1 VKYEGLELWRL
12 GLTLRRPVGTSVGTH
27 VARPVVL
34 VRVIADGTDGWGECG
49 ALADGTS
56 VDPPLDA
63 VWRALVGRGADRL
76 ATAARARDGELP
88 PAAVVAHLFDATPTS
103 RMAAAALEMA
113 VLDVELRAAGQSLAD
128 RLGIPADVQAAGV
141 ASGAVVG
148 IPPDRDVGALVD
160 DVGRLVDGGF
170 ARVRL
175 KIEPGWD
182 VAPVAA
188 VRRAFPTLSLA
199 VDANGAYRLPAG
211 SGEGAAGR
219 TAGPPTVAGP
229 PAAGQGATVDRPA
242 GPGAPLD
249 DARRLAALDE
259 LDVACIEQP
268 LPPGDLPGHA
278 ELAGQLATPVA
289 LDESLTSV
297 RRVDDAIRYGACEVA
312 CLKPARLGG
321 LLAARRAVER
331 CRAAGVPAFVGGFF
345 ETGLGRTANAVLAA
359 VPGFTVPGDLSDPA
373 AYLVGNPVPY
383 VPTAGDRIT
392 LPTAPGV
399 GVRPD
404 PTALSDVA
412 DQVQRFDVGG

>member
-1 VKYEGLELWRL
+1 MKYEGLELWRL
-12 GLTLRRPVGTSVGTH
+12 GLVLRRPVGTSAGTH

-113 VLDVELRAAGQSLAD
+113 VLDAELWAVGQSLAD
-128 RLGIPADVQAAGV
+128 RLGVPPDVQAVGV

-148 IPPDRDVGALVD
+148 VPDDRDMGRLVD
-160 DVGRLVDGGF
+160 DVGRLVDDGF

-199 VDANGAYRLPAG
+199 VDANGAYRLPG
-211 SGEGAAGR
+211 SEEGATGG
-219 TAGPPTVAGP
+219 TAGPPTAAR
-229 PAAGQGATVDRPA
+229 PAAGQGATDRGA
-242 GPGAPLD
+242 APGAPLD

-268 LPPGDLPGHA
+268 LPPADLPGHA
-278 ELAGQLATPVA
+278 ELAGRLATPVA

>member
-1 VKYEGLELWRL
+1 MKYEGLELWRL
-12 GLTLRRPVGTSVGTH
+12 GLALYRPVGTSAGTH
-27 VARPVVL
+27 DARPVVL
-34 VRVIADGTDGWGECG
+34 VRVIADGVDGWGECG
-49 ALADGTS
+49 ALADGTI

-63 VWRALVGRGADRL
+63 VWQALVGRGVDRL
-76 ATAARARDGELP
+76 ATAARVRDGELP

-103 RMAAAALEMA
+103 RMVAAALEMA
-113 VLDVELRAAGQSLAD
+113 VLDAELWAAGQSLAD
-128 RLGIPADVQAAGV
+128 RLGVLPDVRAAGV

-148 IPPDRDVGALVD
+148 IPDDRDMGRLVD

-182 VAPVAA
+182 LAPVAA
-188 VRRAFPTLSLA
+188 VRRAFPALSLA

-211 SGEGAAGR
+211 SWEKVTGGAAG
-219 TAGPPTVAGP
+219 PPGADP
-229 PAAGQGATVDRPA
+229 LAAGRGATVGRPA
-242 GPGAPLD
+242 GRGATLD
-249 DARRLAALDE
+249 DARRLVALDE

-278 ELAGQLATPVA
+278 ELAGLLATPIA
-289 LDESLTSV
+289 LDESLTSI

-359 VPGFTVPGDLSDPA
+359 VPGFSLPGDLSDPA
-373 AYLVGNPVPY
+373 GYLVDNPVPY
-383 VPTAGDRIT
+383 VPVAGGRVT

-404 PTALSDVA
+404 PTTLSDLA

>member
-1 VKYEGLELWRL
+1 MNYEGLELWRL
-12 GLTLRRPVGTSVGTH
+12 ALALRRPVGTSAGTH
-27 VARPVVL
+27 RARPVVL
-34 VRVIADGTDGWGECG
+34 VRVITDGADGWGECG

-63 VWRALVGRGADRL
+63 VWRALVDRGVDRL

-88 PAAVVAHLFDATPTS
+88 PAAVVAHLFDTTPTS

-113 VLDVELRAAGQSLAD
+113 VLDAELRAAGQSLID
-128 RLGIPADVQAAGV
+128 RLGVPPDVRAAGV
-141 ASGAVVG
+141 AAGAVVG
-148 IPPDRDVGALVD
+148 IPPDREPGALVD
-160 DVGRLVDGGF
+160 DVGRLVDAGF

-188 VRRAFPTLSLA
+188 VRRAFPTLA
-199 VDANGAYRLPAG
+199 VQVDANGAYRL
-211 SGEGAAGR
+211 S
-219 TAGPPTVAGP
+219 T
-229 PAAGQGATVDRPA
+229 GATDTPVDGTPA
-242 GPGAPLD
+242 N

-268 LPPGDLPGHA
+268 LPPADLPGHA
-278 ELAGQLATPVA
+278 ELAERLATPVA

-297 RRVDDAIRYGACEVA
+297 RAVEDAIRYGACEVA

-321 LLAARRAVER
+321 LLAARRAVET
-331 CRAAGVPAFVGGFF
+331 CQAAGVAAFVGGFF

-373 AYLVGNPVPY
+373 GYLVANPVPY
-383 VPTAGDRIT
+383 VPVAGGRVT

-399 GVRPD
+399 GARPH
-404 PTALSDVA
+404 PSALSGQA
-412 DQVQRFDVGG
+412 DQVRRFDVDG

>member
-12 GLTLRRPVGTSVGTH
+12 GLVLRRPVGTAAGTH
-27 VARPVVL
+27 GARPVVL
-34 VRVIADGTDGWGECG
+34 VRVIADGADGWGECG
-49 ALADGTS
+49 ALAEGTS

-63 VWRALVGRGADRL
+63 VWRALVERGAARL

-88 PAAVVAHLFDATPTS
+88 PAAVVPHLFDATPTS

-113 VLDVELRAAGQSLAD
+113 VLDAELRTVGQSLAN
-128 RLGIPADVQAAGV
+128 RLGVPADVRAAGV
-141 ASGAVVG
+141 ATGAVVG
-148 IPPDRDVGALVD
+148 IPPDRDVGSLVD

-182 VAPVAA
+182 VVPGAA
-188 VRRAFPTLSLA
+188 VRRAFPTLVIQ

-211 SGEGAAGR
+211 GGEDAGGGAA
-219 TAGPPTVAGP
+219 T
-229 PAAGQGATVDRPA
+229 
-242 GPGAPLD
+242 LD
-249 DARRLAALDE
+249 DARRLTALDE

-268 LPPGDLPGHA
+268 LPPADLPGHA
-278 ELAGQLATPVA
+278 ELAGLLATPVA
-289 LDESLTSV
+289 LDESLTSI

-359 VPGFTVPGDLSDPA
+359 VPGFSLPGDLSDPA
-373 AYLVGNPVPY
+373 GYLVDNPVPY
-383 VPTAGDRIT
+383 VPVAGGRVT

-404 PTALSDVA
+404 PTTLSDLA

>member
-1 VKYEGLELWRL
+1 VKYEALELWRL
-12 GLTLRRPVGTSVGTH
+12 GLALRRPVGTSAGTH
-27 VARPVVL
+27 RARPVVL
-34 VRVIADGTDGWGECG
+34 VHVVADGADGWGECG
-49 ALADGTS
+49 ALAEGTS

-63 VWRALVGRGADRL
+63 VWQALVERGAARL
-76 ATAARARDGELP
+76 ATAARTRDGELP

-103 RMAAAALEMA
+103 RMVAAALEMA
-113 VLDVELRAAGQSLAD
+113 VLDAELRAAGQSLAD
-128 RLGIPADVQAAGV
+128 RLGVLPDVRAAGV

-148 IPPDRDVGALVD
+148 IPDDRDMGRLVE

-170 ARVRL
+170 ERVRL

-188 VRRAFPTLSLA
+188 VRRAFPMLSLA
-199 VDANGAYRLPAG
+199 VDANGAYRLAAG
-211 SGEGAAGR
+211 SGEGAAGG
-219 TAGPPTVAGP
+219 TAGPPGADP
-229 PAAGQGATVDRPA
+229 PSAARGVVDRGA
-242 GPGAPLD
+242 APGAPLD
-249 DARRLAALDE
+249 DARRLTALDE

-278 ELAGQLATPVA
+278 ELAGLLATPVA
-289 LDESLTSV
+289 LDESLTSI

-331 CRAAGVPAFVGGFF
+331 CRAASVPAFVGGFF

-373 AYLVGNPVPY
+373 GYLVDNPVPY
-383 VPTAGDRIT
+383 VPIAGGRVT
-392 LPTAPGV
+392 MPTVPGV
-399 GVRPD
+399 GVRPA
-404 PTALSDVA
+404 PTTLSDRA